1 MERKKEGRV
10 LISGDSRK
18 EIHTQMKAYFEKHG
32 KSRENKPTLNLPVQI
47 MTIAKDKTVST
58 KDILTL
64 EDLRSLWQYCKGR
77 KGDDKGDDKRG

>member
-1 MERKKEGRV
+1 
-10 LISGDSRK
+10 
-18 EIHTQMKAYFEKHG
+18 MKAYFDKHG

-77 KGDDKGDDKRG
+77 KGDDKSDDKRG

>member
-1 MERKKEGRV
+1 
-10 LISGDSRK
+10 
-18 EIHTQMKAYFEKHG
+18 
-32 KSRENKPTLNLPVQI
+32 

-64 EDLRSLWQYCKGR
+64 EDLRSLWQYCKDR